1 MGFDL
6 KLMISNFLN
15 VIQQISPLTQKE
27 KDLLSD
33 ALIVRHIPKKF
44 NLVEIGKISRETYFI
59 NKGCLQLF
67 YNKDGEDATI
77 FLATENMFLGAFT
90 SFLTQRASLEGIRA
104 LEDCELLVLPKSALD
119 KLYETMPK
127 MNLIIRKI
135 MEQRFLSAQS
145 IVASFVLNKPEERY
159 LQMLSQRPELFQ
171 RVPQH
176 ILATFLGITPVSLS
190 RIRKRILEG

>member
-1 MGFDL
+1 
-6 KLMISNFLN
+6 MISNFLN
-15 VIQQISPLTQKE
+15 VIQQITPLTQKE

-33 ALIVRHIPKKF
+33 ELIVRQIPKKF
-44 NLVEIGKISRETYFI
+44 ELVEIGKISRETYFI
-59 NKGCLQLF
+59 NKGCLQLY

-90 SFLTQRASLEGIRA
+90 SFLTQRPSLEGIRA
-104 LEDCELLVLPKSALD
+104 LEDCELLVLPKSSLE

-176 ILATFLGITPVSLS
+176 ILATFLGVTPVSLS

>member
-1 MGFDL
+1 MV
-6 KLMISNFLN
+6 SNFLN
-15 VIQQISPLTQKE
+15 VIQQITPLSQKE

-33 ALIVRHIPKKF
+33 ALIIRQIPKKF
-44 NLVEIGKISRETYFI
+44 DIVEIGKISREVYFI

-77 FLATENMFLGAFT
+77 FLATENMFLGTFT
-90 SFLTQRASLEGIRA
+90 SFLTQQPSLEGLRS
-104 LEDCELLVLPKSALD
+104 LEDCELLVLPKSALEN
-119 KLYETMPK
+119 LYETMPK

-135 MEQRFLSAQS
+135 LEQRFLSAQS
-145 IVASFVLNKPEERY
+145 IVTSFVLNKPEERY
-159 LQMLSQRPELFQ
+159 LQMLEKRPELFQ

-190 RIRKRILEG
+190 RIRKRILGA

>member
-1 MGFDL
+1 
-6 KLMISNFLN
+6 MISNLLN
-15 VIQQISPLTQKE
+15 VIQQITPLSQKE

-33 ALIVRHIPKKF
+33 ALILRQIPKKF
-44 NLVEIGKISRETYFI
+44 DLVEIGKISREVYFI

-77 FLATENMFLGAFT
+77 FLATENMFLGTFT
-90 SFLTQRASLEGIRA
+90 SFLTQQPSLEGLRS
-104 LEDCELLVLPKSALD
+104 LEDCELLVLPKSVLEN
-119 KLYETMPK
+119 LYETMPK

-135 MEQRFLSAQS
+135 LEQRFLSAQS
-145 IVASFVLNKPEERY
+145 IVTSFVLNNPEERY
-159 LQMLSQRPELFQ
+159 LQMLSNRPELFQ

>member
-1 MGFDL
+1 MV
-6 KLMISNFLN
+6 SNFLN
-15 VIQQISPLTQKE
+15 VIQQITPLSQKE

-33 ALIVRHIPKKF
+33 ALIIRQIPKKF
-44 NLVEIGKISRETYFI
+44 DIVEIGKISREVYFI

-77 FLATENMFLGAFT
+77 FLATENMFLGTFT
-90 SFLTQRASLEGIRA
+90 SFLTQQPSLEGLRS
-104 LEDCELLVLPKSALD
+104 LEECELLVLPKSALEN
-119 KLYETMPK
+119 LYETMPK

-135 MEQRFLSAQS
+135 LEQRFLSAQS
-145 IVASFVLNKPEERY
+145 IVTSFVLNKPEERY
-159 LQMLSQRPELFQ
+159 LQMLEKRPELFQ

-190 RIRKRILEG
+190 RIRKRILGA

>member
-1 MGFDL
+1 
-6 KLMISNFLN
+6 MISNFFN
-15 VIQQISPLTQKE
+15 VIQQITPLTQKE
-27 KDLLSD
+27 KNLLSD
-33 ALIVRHIPKKF
+33 ALIVRQIPKKF
-44 NLVEIGKISRETYFI
+44 DLVEIGKISREIYFI

-77 FLATENMFLGAFT
+77 FLATENMFLGTFT
-90 SFLTQRASLEGIRA
+90 SFLTQRPSMEGLRSLE
-104 LEDCELLVLPKSALD
+104 ECELLVLPKSALD
-119 KLYETMPK
+119 NLYETMPK
-127 MNLIIRKI
+127 MNLIGRKL

-159 LQMLSQRPELFQ
+159 LHMLGSRPELFQ

-190 RIRKRILEG
+190 RIRKRIIEG